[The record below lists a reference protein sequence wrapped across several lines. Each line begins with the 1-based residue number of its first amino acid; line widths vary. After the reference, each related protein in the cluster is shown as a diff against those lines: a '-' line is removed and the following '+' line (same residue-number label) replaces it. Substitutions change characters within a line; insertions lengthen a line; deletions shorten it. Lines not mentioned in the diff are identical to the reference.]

1 MHTIPINTEENSLE
15 ILGGKGR
22 SLARMT
28 KSGFRVPG
36 GFIVTADTYR
46 DFVKASGIQEEI
58 IELAKPDLK
67 NGYPNFEECSR
78 TIKSLTPPETR

>member
-28 KSGFRVPG
+28 RSGFRVPD
-36 GFIVTADTYR
+36 GFIVTADAYR
-46 DFVKASGIQEEI
+46 DFVNKCGIQEEI

-67 NGYPNFEECSR
+67 NGYPNFEECSKK
-78 TIKSLTPPETR
+78 IQLILSLIHI